1 MDKVAGKVV
10 RTEADW
16 AALVEAHK
24 SSGQSAAVFC
34 RGQGI
39 AYSLF
44 LYRRR
49 KILKMRQGV
58 QAGKPVSRTGGFMP
72 VRIDENCGLRFRFPT
87 GLQLESE
94 GIPPASWVVEVAL
107 RWAGAKGVPC

>member
-1 MDKVAGKVV
+1 MNKDAGKVV
-10 RTEADW
+10 RAETNWVAQ
-16 AALVEAHK
+16 VEASEK
-24 SSGQSAAVFC
+24 SGQSAAVFC

-58 QAGKPVSRTGGFMP
+58 QSVARSAV
-72 VRIDENCGLRFRFPT
+72 VR
-87 GLQLESE
+87 QAHY
-94 GIPPASWVVEVAL
+94 PAAAAWHFQ
-107 RWAGAKGVPC
+107 